1 MRRCAGGGII
11 WSSAA
16 TKYQL
21 GLVFQAGS
29 VIVPLSASTPQGT
42 WESAMN
48 SAFAGSTSAAKAAG
62 NLALSRNQISVLG
75 RENRRNWRP
84 GRRILDQARDR
95 FPPVR
100 SKRSDV
106 NEPDYLVIVASFGN
120 HYLSF
125 LKTRPARLS

>member
-11 WSSAA
+11 RSSAA
-16 TKYQL
+16 IKYQL

-62 NLALSRNQISVLG
+62 NLALSRNRYPSWGG
-75 RENRRNWRP
+75 RIGGTGAP
-84 GRRILDQARDR
+84 GGGSLIRLETDS
-95 FPPVR
+95 PL
-100 SKRSDV
+100 SGKRSDV

-120 HYLSF
+120 HYPF
-125 LKTRPARLS
+125 I